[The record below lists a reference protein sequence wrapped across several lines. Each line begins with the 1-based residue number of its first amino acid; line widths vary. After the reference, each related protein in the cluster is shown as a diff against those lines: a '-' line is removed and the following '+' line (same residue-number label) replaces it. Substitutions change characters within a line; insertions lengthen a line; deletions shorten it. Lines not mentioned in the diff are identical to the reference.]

1 MKRQRKR
8 IISAWLLLSIFVSMM
23 TLSSVHR
30 HQPIADSAN
39 DCKECAH
46 HVRHSAH
53 FTMAYEH
60 LDDCVLCQFLNLIY
74 TTTATLTV
82 AIPVCLT
89 VRTAVT
95 NTNPVICEVRQNDS
109 RRAPAFIL

>member
-8 IISAWLLLSIFVSMM
+8 VTSAWLLLSIFASMIM
-23 TLSSVHR
+23 LSSAHQ

-39 DCKECAH
+39 DCEECAH
-46 HVRHSAH
+46 HVRHSGH

-60 LDDCVLCQFLNLIY
+60 LDNCVLCQFLNLIY

-82 AIPVCLT
+82 AIPACLT
-89 VRTAVT
+89 IRVAAS
-95 NTNPVICEVRQNDS
+95 NIDMVICEVRQNDS
-109 RRAPAFIL
+109 TRAPPSIL

>member
-8 IISAWLLLSIFVSMM
+8 VTSAWLLLSIFVSMM
-23 TLSSVHR
+23 MLSSVHR
-30 HQPIADSAN
+30 HQPMADSAI
-39 DCKECAH
+39 DCEECAH
-46 HVRHSAH
+46 HIHHSGH

-74 TTTATLTV
+74 TTTVTLSV

-89 VRTAVT
+89 TRVATSNVDT
-95 NTNPVICEVRQNDS
+95 VFCEVRQNNS
-109 RRAPAFIL
+109 TRAPPFIL